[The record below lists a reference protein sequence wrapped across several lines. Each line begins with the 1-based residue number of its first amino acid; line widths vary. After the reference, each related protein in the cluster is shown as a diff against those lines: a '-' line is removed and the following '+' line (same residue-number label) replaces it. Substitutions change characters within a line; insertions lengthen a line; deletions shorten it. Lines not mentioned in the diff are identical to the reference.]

1 LRDEGFGLVGERVM
15 EADFVCLWHFSA
27 KKKR

>member
-1 LRDEGFGLVGERVM
+1 LREERLGLVGERAV